1 MPLRAAILSVAAV
14 LPENVVE
21 SSAIEELL
29 SPVMGRLSYPRGIIE
44 GLTGIRER
52 RLWDPGVTPSAAAIL
67 AGRKA
72 LEKCGLPADRL
83 GCLVST
89 SVSKDYL
96 EPSVASLVH
105 HGLGLSPHCVNFDV
119 GNACL
124 GFLDG
129 INTVSMMIETGR
141 IRSGMVVAGESSRE
155 PLENTVRMLLEPG
168 VTAQVFQDNFAT
180 LTLGSGA
187 AAMILAREDLAFG
200 RPVIEGSVSLAAT
213 EHCRLCLGHRDRMT
227 ADAPMVMKHG
237 VKLAHDTWKKAEQ
250 EIRGWSDE
258 NIDLYVPHQVSARN
272 MLVLTRTLG
281 LTAKKAA
288 LNFQYLGNVGPAAI
302 PITLA
307 LSEEDGRF
315 APGLRAAL
323 LGIGSG
329 LNCSMM
335 SVRWPAA

>member
-21 SSAIEELL
+21 SAAIEDLL

-72 LEKCGLPADRL
+72 LEKCGLEKDRL

-129 INTVSMMIETGR
+129 INTVCMMIETGR
-141 IRSGMVVAGESSRE
+141 ISFGMVVAGESSRE

-168 VTAQVFQDNFAT
+168 VTARVFQDNFAT

-200 RPVIEGSVSLAAT
+200 RPVIDGSVSLAAT
-213 EHCRLCLGHRDRMT
+213 EHCRLCLGHKDSMT

-237 VKLAHDTWKKAEQ
+237 VNLAHDTWKKAEQ
-250 EIRGWSDE
+250 EISGWSDE

-281 LTAKKAA
+281 LTANKAA
-288 LNFQYLGNVGPAAI
+288 LNFQYLGNIGPAAI

-307 LSEEDGRF
+307 LSEHDGRF
-315 APGLRAAL
+315 APGLKAAL

>member
-1 MPLRAAILSVAAV
+1 MPPRTAILAVAAS

-21 SSAIEELL
+21 SAAIEDLL
-29 SPVMGRLSYPRGIIE
+29 APAMSRLSYPKGIIV
-44 GLTGIRER
+44 GLTGIKER
-52 RLWDPGVTPSAAAIL
+52 RLWDPGVTPSAAAIM
-67 AGRKA
+67 AGGKA
-72 LEKCGLPADRL
+72 LEQAGISPEKI
-83 GCLVST
+83 GCLIST
-89 SVSKDYL
+89 SVSKDFL

-105 HGLGLSPHCVNFDV
+105 HGLSLSPHCVNFDV

-129 INTVSMMIETGR
+129 INTASMMIETGR
-141 IRSGMVVAGESSRE
+141 VTHAMVVAGECSRE
-155 PLENTVRMLLEPG
+155 PLENTVRMLLEPNVG
-168 VTAQVFQDNFAT
+168 AQDFQDNFAT

-187 AAMILAREDLAFG
+187 AAMILTRENLALG

-213 EHCRLCLGHRDRMT
+213 EHCRLCLGHHNRMT
-227 ADAPMVMKHG
+227 ADAPSVMKHG
-237 VKLAHDTWKKAEQ
+237 VKLAHDTWKKAEMSI
-250 EIRGWSDE
+250 EGWSDE
-258 NIDLYVPHQVSARN
+258 KIDLYVPHQVSARN

-281 LTAKKAA
+281 LAAGKAA
-288 LNFQYLGNVGPAAI
+288 LNFQYLGNIGPAAI

-315 APGLRAAL
+315 APGMRAAL

-335 SVRWPAA
+335 SVRWPKE